1 MNNYKFSF
9 SIFIYILSLSC
20 SFNNN
25 LEIEKLVMNELDLVQ
40 KSELTIQKITPLETR
55 MENLMGIDIRA
66 RFDQSFFYLMDE
78 NSKDAIHFFDKN
90 GNYLG
95 SQGQV
100 GEGPGTLQ
108 KLDDFLINPDGSIE
122 VLSGIGDRATVYNI
136 SGSGELNKVFDTNY
150 LASSF
155 TKLPSGEYLL
165 YGSYNLPFTEFRLV
179 KTDSEGKVIS
189 SFLENTYKNKL
200 LPMTERNFFRN
211 GKDLHIIESFQPY
224 VYSFQNDT
232 LEKVIQLDFG
242 SYSIPE
248 YFWQEDIMDSFGKMS
263 ETGFANLH
271 GVFEDENLML
281 VSIHIQKPEGVFKDL
296 VFIDKNTDKVKK
308 ISTNRNEEML
318 YHNPIGIEEG
328 QIMFLTYRSVILK
341 ELSKTQLDQIY
352 SQIPEMEFDYPIIF
366 QTKIQFD
373 E

>member
-1 MNNYKFSF
+1 MKYTQYLFVITLLFSLF
-9 SIFIYILSLSC
+9 SCDNSSEENIPSIVLDKLTQVDKK
-20 SFNNN
+20 N
-25 LEIEKLVMNELDLVQ
+25 LEIRD
-40 KSELTIQKITPLETR
+40 IIPLETR
-55 MENLMGIDIRA
+55 SENLMGLDIRA
-66 RFDQSFFYLMDE
+66 RFDRSFFYLMDE

-90 GNYLG
+90 GNYRG

-108 KLDDFLINPDGSIE
+108 KLDDFFINPDGNIE

-136 SGSGELNKVFDTNY
+136 SESGELNKVFETNY

-155 TKLPSGEYLL
+155 TKLPSGEYLF

-232 LEKVIQLDFG
+232 LEKVIQMDFG

-248 YFWQEDIMDSFGKMS
+248 YFWQEDIMDSFGKLS
-263 ETGFANLH
+263 ETGFANIH

-281 VSIHIQKPEGVFKDL
+281 LSIHIQKPEGVFKDL

-352 SQIPEMEFDYPIIF
+352 SQIPEMEFDYPVIL